1 MTRISI
7 VTPSLNQGCYLIEAL
22 ESVRLQNH
30 QGTEHLI
37 VDGGSIDKT
46 VPLLQSLSEQ
56 KDWSHIHWTSG
67 PDGGQSEA
75 LNRGFTQVQGDIIG
89 WLNSDDRY
97 RPGCFDHV
105 IKAFD
110 ENSDVDVFYG
120 DYTIIDHDGGF
131 LRVRREIGF
140 NRFILLYHR
149 VLYIPTPS
157 TFFRRRIFEDG
168 NLLRR
173 DLHYAMDYEFFLRLA
188 NSGYC
193 IRHLP
198 TVLADFRLHSA
209 SKSCTANHLQAD
221 EKEQVMRSI
230 SPLSSMFRS
239 PHLRSVAF
247 LTLQFIAGL
256 LRWSEKTLRGYY
268 FRQFRVEL

>member
-7 VTPSLNQGCYLIEAL
+7 VTPSLNQGCYLSDAL
-22 ESVRLQNH
+22 ESVRLQNRE
-30 QGTEHLI
+30 GMEHLI
-37 VDGGSIDKT
+37 LDGGSTDNT
-46 VPLLQSLSEQ
+46 VALLQGLCGQ
-56 KDWSHIHWTSG
+56 KDWSHLHWTSG

-75 LNRGFTQVQGDIIG
+75 LNRGFVQAQGDIIG

-97 RPGCFDHV
+97 RPGCFDYV
-105 IKAFD
+105 VKAFD
-110 ENSDVDVFYG
+110 ENADVDVFYG
-120 DYTIIDHDGGF
+120 DYNIIDQDGSF
-131 LRVRREIGF
+131 LKVRREIGF
-140 NRFILLYHR
+140 SHFILLYHS

-157 TFFRRRIFEDG
+157 TFFRRRVFEEG

-173 DLHYAMDYEFFLRLA
+173 ELHYAMDYEFFLRLA
-188 NSGYC
+188 SRGYC

-198 TVLADFRLHSA
+198 QVLADFRLHPA
-209 SKSCTANHLQAD
+209 SKSCTAEHLQAE
-221 EKEQVMRSI
+221 EKEEVMRSI
-230 SPLSSMFRS
+230 SPLSSLSRS

-268 FRQFRVEL
+268 FRQSQG